1 MADIP
6 TTVKRFAILII
17 FSIFGS
23 MLQLESKNVAD
34 SVRIYY
40 VIGHRYVNPS
50 VRDNAASL
58 QYIIE
63 RINSAVENERLDS
76 VSICSGASP
85 DGNNRANLLLS
96 ERRVDSLSAYILRHS
111 SLSADK
117 LKTKAIGVDW
127 NGLRR
132 LVAASDMPSREMV
145 LDIIDNVPLK
155 QFDSQGRLV
164 DGRKKRLMSL
174 ERGEPYRY
182 MLRHFFP
189 DLRSSAVV
197 VVYVAPELPEGG
209 GTDSIET
216 DDGPAETVP
225 PADKEEESSEEARAI
240 EVQESVIVPVK
251 GTEPVSLYEYRPQI
265 KLKTNAVAWAML
277 IANAAVEIDVHKY
290 LSVNIPV
297 YYSGINYFKQDI
309 KFRILAFQPELRVWP
324 LARRRFFA
332 AVHFGVA
339 YYNFALGGDWRIQ
352 DKGGKTPTWGGG
364 LNVGYRLPLSD
375 DGRWNVEFS
384 VGGGVYDLNYDRF
397 YNVPNGSLE
406 STRRKVFWGVDNVA
420 VSFSYSFN
428 LKRQGK

>member
-40 VIGHRYVNPS
+40 VTGHRYVNPS

-164 DGRKKRLMSL
+164 DGRKNRLMSL

-209 GTDSIET
+209 
-216 DDGPAETVP
+216 V
-225 PADKEEESSEEARAI
+225 
-240 EVQESVIVPVK
+240 
-251 GTEPVSLYEYRPQI
+251 
-265 KLKTNAVAWAML
+265 
-277 IANAAVEIDVHKY
+277 
-290 LSVNIPV
+290 
-297 YYSGINYFKQDI
+297 
-309 KFRILAFQPELRVWP
+309 RIL
-324 LARRRFFA
+324 
-332 AVHFGVA
+332 
-339 YYNFALGGDWRIQ
+339 
-352 DKGGKTPTWGGG
+352 
-364 LNVGYRLPLSD
+364 
-375 DGRWNVEFS
+375 
-384 VGGGVYDLNYDRF
+384 
-397 YNVPNGSLE
+397 
-406 STRRKVFWGVDNVA
+406 
-420 VSFSYSFN
+420 
-428 LKRQGK
+428 

>member
-1 MADIP
+1 MLHLNCLRGGADP
-6 TTVKRFAILII
+6 
-17 FSIFGS
+17 
-23 MLQLESKNVAD
+23 
-34 SVRIYY
+34 
-40 VIGHRYVNPS
+40 
-50 VRDNAASL
+50 
-58 QYIIE
+58 
-63 RINSAVENERLDS
+63 
-76 VSICSGASP
+76 
-85 DGNNRANLLLS
+85 
-96 ERRVDSLSAYILRHS
+96 
-111 SLSADK
+111 
-117 LKTKAIGVDW
+117 
-127 NGLRR
+127 
-132 LVAASDMPSREMV
+132 
-145 LDIIDNVPLK
+145 
-155 QFDSQGRLV
+155 
-164 DGRKKRLMSL
+164 
-174 ERGEPYRY
+174 
-182 MLRHFFP
+182 
-189 DLRSSAVV
+189 
-197 VVYVAPELPEGG
+197 
-209 GTDSIET
+209 IET

-225 PADKEEESSEEARAI
+225 PADKAEEPLEEAGAI
-240 EVQESVIVPVK
+240 EVQESVPEPEDASIAPAELLDTVPVN
-251 GTEPVSLYEYRPQI
+251 GPEPVSLYEYRPQI

-364 LNVGYRLPLSD
+364 VNVGYRLPLSD